1 MIQHLQNTLQQI
13 GATINTMVNG
23 SAVGKF
29 FVGLGSAVISYL
41 TPIKWLLCICFA
53 TTVVD
58 MIYGFK
64 VAKKLNKKI
73 ESSKNWQGTITKLWH
88 EFIIIALAHGIE
100 WSILDETG
108 VFLITGG
115 VSIIIALTELW
126 SILEN
131 LNTLDPDGPW
141 KIVGKFLRKKG
152 EDYTGIELDFNN
164 GHTNDTVVGKEQLE
178 EGR

>member
-1 MIQHLQNTLQQI
+1 MIHNLYNTLQQI

-29 FVGLGSAVISYL
+29 FVGLGSAIISYL

-64 VAKKLNKKI
+64 VAKKQNKKI

-100 WSILDETG
+100 WSILD
-108 VFLITGG
+108 
-115 VSIIIALTELW
+115 
-126 SILEN
+126 
-131 LNTLDPDGPW
+131 
-141 KIVGKFLRKKG
+141 
-152 EDYTGIELDFNN
+152 
-164 GHTNDTVVGKEQLE
+164 
-178 EGR
+178 